1 MSTPIKSRN
10 IPGNSAIL
18 PRNFARSEAHALVV
32 GSFRP
37 QITSNPSKNGF
48 ISINYK
54 FFLRF
59 AFSNADYLNRVG
71 KAVKT
76 VFTCKFNAGMDA
88 FYIYNAGCEVERTPG
103 ILAYFYGGRI

>member
-1 MSTPIKSRN
+1 MVTSIKSRN

-18 PRNFARSEAHALVV
+18 PRNFARPEALALII

-37 QITSNPSKNGF
+37 QIGLKPPKTGF

-59 AFSNADYLNRVG
+59 VFSNADYLYRVR
-71 KAVKT
+71 KAVKA
-76 VFTCKFNAGMDA
+76 VFTCKSNAGMDA
-88 FYIYNAGCEVERTPG
+88 FYKNSAGCEVEWTPG
-103 ILAYFYGGRI
+103 ILAYFYGGRT